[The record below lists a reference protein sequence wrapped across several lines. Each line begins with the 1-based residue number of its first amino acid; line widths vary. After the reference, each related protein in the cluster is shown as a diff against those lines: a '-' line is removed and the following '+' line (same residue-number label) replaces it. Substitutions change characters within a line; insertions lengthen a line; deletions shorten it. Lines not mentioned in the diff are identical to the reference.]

1 MEFIITRTTDWLSED
16 KPCEKAELIK
26 NEKYYKEWKIEINNL
41 EELIQIMKNVDEPL
55 IIRENFY
62 ILKNENTE
70 HGIELEIEIYDD
82 YRE

>member
-41 EELIQIMKNVDEPL
+41 EELIQLMKDVDEPL
-55 IIRENFY
+55 VIQNRFY
-62 ILKNENTE
+62 MFGKPQD
-70 HGIELEIEIYDD
+70 GIELEIEIYDD